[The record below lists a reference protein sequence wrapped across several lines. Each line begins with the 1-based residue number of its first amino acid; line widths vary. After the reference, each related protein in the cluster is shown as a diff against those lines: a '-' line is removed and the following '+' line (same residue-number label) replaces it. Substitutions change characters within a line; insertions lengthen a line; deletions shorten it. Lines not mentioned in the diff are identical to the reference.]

1 MRDIFGFPIPRSG
14 VYYRRVGK
22 VSENRHE
29 QQRRQAHQVI
39 DMFQFNPALSPQSHP
54 TLVSR
59 ASRKATPEQSG
70 DKNLEA
76 RVKRECVH
84 LYPGVDPDTWY
95 QVVQEGEY
103 RDDMEGLWI
112 QVSDWVTYV
121 LAQHFDLQARQGL
134 H

>member
-1 MRDIFGFPIPRSG
+1 
-14 VYYRRVGK
+14 
-22 VSENRHE
+22 
-29 QQRRQAHQVI
+29 
-39 DMFQFNPALSPQSHP
+39 
-54 TLVSR
+54 VSR
-59 ASRKATPEQSG
+59 TRRETAPEQFD

-76 RVKRECVH
+76 RVKPDFVY
-84 LYPGVDPDTWY
+84 LYPGVDPKTWY

-121 LAQHFDLQARQGL
+121 LAQHFDLQARAGM

>member
-1 MRDIFGFPIPRSG
+1 
-14 VYYRRVGK
+14 
-22 VSENRHE
+22 VSESRNE

-39 DMFQFNPALSPQSHP
+39 DMLQFNPALSLQFP
-54 TLVSR
+54 VSR
-59 ASRKATPEQSG
+59 ASRKAVPEQSG

-76 RVKRECVH
+76 RVKRECVQ

-121 LAQHFDLQARQGL
+121 LAQHFDLQARPGL